1 MYTALGTLTV
11 FTMGAELCDGV
22 LSYRNAPKLFCK
34 IKLGNG
40 TQATSHAVKDGQ
52 NFKWGQEL
60 KFRRNNEFEISV
72 ELYHKNF
79 FIEPDCLGKG
89 KLLLGQAF
97 QGQEMETPCMLS
109 LEDGDI
115 GKINVRVKWEP
126 DEPGLYM
133 PQNVHVNLPS
143 SSSSSPIQIA
153 NAQQVQNCRDGAA
166 SSSSAKEQPV
176 SERSINQAPEAKREE
191 EERCIVCVQ
200 AQKLVAFY
208 RCGHICCCLRCAPRF
223 VRNRCPVCRQFVVDY
238 IKVYR
243 V

>member
-1 MYTALGTLTV
+1 MYIALGTLTV
-11 FTMGAELCDGV
+11 FTLGAELCDGV

-40 TQATSHAVKDGQ
+40 TQATTHAVKDGA

-60 KFRRNNEFEISV
+60 KFRRTNELEISI

-89 KLLLGQAF
+89 EILLVQAF
-97 QGQEMETPCMLS
+97 QGQEMDTPCLLS
-109 LEDGDI
+109 WEDDEI
-115 GKINVRVKWEP
+115 GKVNVRVKWEP

-133 PQNVHVNLPS
+133 PQNVHIEVPS
-143 SSSSSPIQIA
+143 SSSSGQMT
-153 NAQQVQNCRDGAA
+153 NVQQLQNCRDGAVR
-166 SSSSAKEQPV
+166 SKSAREQAV
-176 SERSINQAPEAKREE
+176 LDRSATQAPEARREE
-191 EERCIVCVQ
+191 EERCIVCMQ

-208 RCGHICCCLRCAPRF
+208 RCGHICCCMRCAQRF
-223 VRNRCPVCRQFVVDY
+223 VRNRCPVCRQSVADY

>member
-52 NFKWGQEL
+52 NFKWGQEF
-60 KFRRNNEFEISV
+60 KFRRNNELEIAI
-72 ELYHKNF
+72 ELYHRNF

-89 KLLLGQAF
+89 KILLVQAF

-109 LEDGDI
+109 LEDSEI
-115 GKINVRVKWEP
+115 GKINVKVKWEP

-133 PQNVHVNLPS
+133 PQNANVSLPS
-143 SSSSSPIQIA
+143 SSSSGQTVNVHQA
-153 NAQQVQNCRDGAA
+153 QNCRDGAISSPSAREQTAVNRSVKQA
-166 SSSSAKEQPV
+166 SEG
-176 SERSINQAPEAKREE
+176 RHEE
-191 EERCIVCVQ
+191 EERCIVCTQV
-200 AQKLVAFY
+200 QKLVAFY

-223 VRNRCPVCRQFVVDY
+223 VRNRCPVCRQLVVDY